1 MVDISRLASI
11 ICSIDDVVLVQAEIV
26 TVTDSK
32 LSVGDFSFVSYRVSD
47 FLSDIFDDNV
57 FGIQSIAIKVSL
69 E

>member
-1 MVDISRLASI
+1 MVDISRLASV
-11 ICSIDDVVLVQAEIV
+11 ICSIDDVVLVQSEIV

-47 FLSDIFDDNV
+47 FLSDIFDDDV
-57 FGIQSIAIKVSL
+57 FGVQSKAMVVRL